1 MTEVSMAMLS
11 RRLDRDNI
19 SLALPFTALTL
30 ALLNANHEED
40 GSIELH
46 KSAESRD
53 REGKKDQDPRE
64 SPFCLCFHSLCMA
77 RSSGKSS
84 VLESVAGKD
93 FLPRGSGIVTRH
105 PLVLQLHR
113 IDEGKEY
120 AEFIHLPKKKFT
132 DLATVRKEIADET
145 DRETSRSKQI
155 STVPIYLSLYSP
167 MNVAFTLDF
176 LLVAKCGIYNFFI
189 SLLCLCGFAVV
200 NLTLIDLPGLTKV
213 AIDGQS
219 ESIVQDIENM
229 VRSYIEKVIT
239 IQILILFSYGDYLT
253 Q

>member
-40 GSIELH
+40 GSAELH

-145 DRETSRSKQI
+145 DRETGRSKQI

-167 MNVAFTLDF
+167 N
-176 LLVAKCGIYNFFI
+176 
-189 SLLCLCGFAVV
+189 VV